1 MTNAN
6 FSYTEIAQKLLSERD
21 KSGKIPC
28 RDPYQKWY
36 GPHWVLSQLADIGY
50 PKGDLDLIPIRQ
62 QVYEWIFSDRHANGI
77 RVINGLTRRC
87 ASQEGNIVYSLTKL
101 GLDDEKTEILVKKL
115 IGWQWPDGGWNCDKN
130 PSASHSS
137 FMESL
142 IPFRGLVI
150 YGKER
155 NHQGALKT
163 AKKASE
169 IFLKRHM
176 YLGENNGKVIQED
189 FIHLHYPCFWHY
201 DILFGLKV
209 MAEAGFLSD
218 KRCKKAIELLTLKK
232 LPDGTFPAERKF
244 YKVISKEETVR
255 KSGSSLVD
263 WGGTS
268 KKTGNFWVSRDANFV
283 LQQVK
288 ETR

>member
-1 MTNAN
+1 MTKPDFIFNDM
-6 FSYTEIAQKLLSERD
+6 AQKLLSERNER
-21 KSGKIPC
+21 GEILC

-36 GPHWVLSQLADIGY
+36 GAHWVLSQLADIGY
-50 PKGDLDLIPIRQ
+50 PPGDQSLIPLREQ
-62 QVYEWIFSDRHANGI
+62 LYDWLFSERHASGI

-87 ASQEGNIVYSLTKL
+87 ASQEGNAVYSLTKL

-130 PSASHSS
+130 PSASNSS

-142 IPFRGLVI
+142 IPFRALAI
-150 YGKER
+150 YGKTK
-155 NHQGALKT
+155 NHSGALQA

-169 IFLKRHM
+169 IFLKRYM
-176 YLGENNGKVIQED
+176 FLGERSGKVIHED
-189 FIHLHYPCFWHY
+189 FIHLHYPCYWHY

-209 MAEAGFLSD
+209 MKEAGLMGD
-218 KRCKKAIELLTLKK
+218 KRCKKALEILKLK
-232 LPDGTFPAERKF
+232 QLPDGSFPAERK
-244 YKVISKEETVR
+244 YYQVISSSVKVR

-268 KKTGNFWVSRDANFV
+268 KKVGNMWVTRDANYV
-283 LQQVK
+283 LGK
-288 ETR
+288 D